1 MVRFHPTA
9 DELEMLPGAV
19 GAVSCEVGVPK
30 VLFGLPPFRAVEVVK
45 PREFEHGTL
54 WVEVALSHGAWLLTL
69 LIGAAE
75 MLDKPGVQG
84 HPVQRVI
91 IETSVAVTVAMT
103 VGPSTVWSLYT
114 GGTWP

>member
-1 MVRFHPTA
+1 VVRFHPTA

-19 GAVSCEVGVPK
+19 GVVSCEVGVPK
-30 VLFGLPPFRAVEVVK
+30 VLFGLPPFRAVENVK

-54 WVEVALSHGAWLLTL
+54 RVEVALSHGAWLLTL

-84 HPVQRVI
+84 HPVQIVI
-91 IETSVAVTVAMT
+91 IETSVAVTVAML
-103 VGPSTVWSLYT
+103 VGPSSVWPSYT
-114 GGTWP
+114 GRALP